1 MMIDKKTIQD
11 FFRSNRERGA
21 KLDGEMLWSFFF
33 TDTAKSKFKT
43 LKAAL
48 VADGYR
54 YVDIS
59 GEKGDYTLHVERVE
73 THTAASLHRRCIELD
88 ELATDYGVE
97 DFEGFVVG
105 NIDGSV
111 MYRA

>member
-1 MMIDKKTIQD
+1 MVIDKKTIQD
-11 FFRSNRERGA
+11 FFRSNLDRGA
-21 KLDGEMLWSFFF
+21 KIDGPMLWGYFF
-33 TDTAKSKFKT
+33 TDTAKSKFKM

-73 THTAASLHRRCIELD
+73 THTPASLFDRCVDLD
-88 ELATDYGVE
+88 ELATDLGVD
-97 DFEGFVVG
+97 DFEGFDVG
-105 NIDGSV
+105 NVDGSV
-111 MYRA
+111 MYPA